1 MEDKGNHLIEMLD
14 EADLAIACKYA
25 DLDPMIAKLK
35 RHPEYYKKYIVKI
48 NGGNLDKKSS
58 VVRKLLPQT
67 ILRLYKKND
76 TGCKEVLEII
86 LQSYKNWFIEC
97 LMTSEPEISLERIA
111 LYSSEEMADLYFE
124 IGRYSRNELPLELFL
139 LHLKLQY
146 IELSE
151 DSKKQIANIIEH
163 KKQIYE
169 IEKQFE
175 EKKNKEVRQ
184 IQKQLSE
191 QFEQEKEKLNHEYRK
206 CQSALYEAKDRVKVL
221 EEMLEDLQKQ
231 LDENK
236 ESLVEAWQKTFDA
249 ESEKKR
255 QVQDQE
261 LLKIRTEKI
270 TQIENECF
278 EKKQTGEKE
287 LEEYFLNLR
296 NGREKDISELD
307 QKIQLFRAEYENME
321 EETKVLQSRRTELE
335 ESVEKIE
342 VYVESYFAD
351 FDRKILEKK
360 IDSIIGRKFS
370 TTFCDKSYDDV
381 QKEMPNYF
389 IGQQKKIDNNTEI
402 AKASDLEDLHTDL
415 KDNLALEFDENCE
428 ISSIILATVL
438 NKKALIMCDSVGEKV
453 ICNLSFLI
461 NACMPAVVQ
470 VGAGKTNLSEIL
482 DAIKRLDSDIVYIN
496 GVLDNY
502 DEIAFEIICRE
513 CSEKIICFG
522 IAELTKLKAM
532 SKNILN
538 HAIVLDVEKYMHFPI
553 SENIFIGNQN
563 IFEFSLEY
571 NENLCMSYWKK
582 YFQKL
587 TASGFIGKKLSL
599 DLSRMLQTYYALQ
612 SGETLGI
619 IMQDIIFRMCDC
631 EDVKAEELK
640 KILKKCGIDFTE
652 E

>member
-1 MEDKGNHLIEMLD
+1 MEDKGKHLIEMLD

-58 VVRKLLPQT
+58 VVKKLLPQT

-86 LQSYKNWFIEC
+86 LQSYKNWFIEG
-97 LMTSEPEISLERIA
+97 LRTSEPEISLERIA
-111 LYSSEEMADLYFE
+111 LYSSEEMADLYFK
-124 IGRYSRNELPLELFL
+124 IGRYSRNELSLELFL

-151 DSKKQIANIIEH
+151 DSKKQIANIIEQ

-184 IQKQLSE
+184 IQKKLSE

-206 CQSALYEAKDRVKVL
+206 CKSALYEAKDRVKVL
-221 EEMLEDLQKQ
+221 EEKLADLQKQ

-236 ESLVEAWQKTFDA
+236 ESLVEAWQKAFDA

-307 QKIQLFRAEYENME
+307 QEIQLYRAEYASIE
-321 EETKVLQSRRTELE
+321 EEIKVLQSKRTELQ
-335 ESVEKIE
+335 ESVVKIE
-342 VYVESYFAD
+342 EYVESYFTD

-360 IDSIIGRKFS
+360 IDSIIGTKFN
-370 TTFCDKSYDDV
+370 TTFCNKSNGNV
-381 QKEMPNYF
+381 PKETTNYF
-389 IGQQKKIDNNTEI
+389 IGQEKIIDNNTEI
-402 AKASDLEDLHTDL
+402 VKASNLEDLHTDL
-415 KDNLALEFDENCE
+415 KDNLA
-428 ISSIILATVL
+428 A
-438 NKKALIMCDSVGEKV
+438 
-453 ICNLSFLI
+453 
-461 NACMPAVVQ
+461 
-470 VGAGKTNLSEIL
+470 
-482 DAIKRLDSDIVYIN
+482 
-496 GVLDNY
+496 
-502 DEIAFEIICRE
+502 
-513 CSEKIICFG
+513 
-522 IAELTKLKAM
+522 
-532 SKNILN
+532 
-538 HAIVLDVEKYMHFPI
+538 
-553 SENIFIGNQN
+553 
-563 IFEFSLEY
+563 
-571 NENLCMSYWKK
+571 
-582 YFQKL
+582 
-587 TASGFIGKKLSL
+587 
-599 DLSRMLQTYYALQ
+599 
-612 SGETLGI
+612 
-619 IMQDIIFRMCDC
+619 
-631 EDVKAEELK
+631 
-640 KILKKCGIDFTE
+640 
-652 E
+652 

>member
-1 MEDKGNHLIEMLD
+1 MEDKGNHLIEMMD

-58 VVRKLLPQT
+58 VVKELLPRT
-67 ILRLYKKND
+67 ILKLYKKND
-76 TGCKEVLEII
+76 KGCKEVLETI
-86 LQSYKNWFIEC
+86 LQSYKNWFIEG
-97 LMTSEPEISLERIA
+97 LMASEPEISLERIA
-111 LYSSEEMADLYFE
+111 LYSSEEMADLYFK
-124 IGRYSRNELPLELFL
+124 IGRYSRNELPIELFL

-151 DSKKQIANIIEH
+151 DLKKQIANIIEH
-163 KKQIYE
+163 KKQIHG

-175 EKKNKEVRQ
+175 AKKNKEVRQ
-184 IQKQLSE
+184 IQKQISE
-191 QFEQEKEKLNHEYRK
+191 QFEEEREKLNHEYRK
-206 CQSALYEAKDRVKVL
+206 CQSALYEAKDRIKEL
-221 EEMLEDLQKQ
+221 EEKLANLQRQ

-236 ESLVEAWQKTFDA
+236 ESLVEAWQKAFDA

-255 QVQDQE
+255 QDQDQE

-270 TQIENECF
+270 AQIENECF

-287 LEEYFLNLR
+287 LEEYFSNLR
-296 NGREKDISELD
+296 NSREKDILKLD
-307 QKIQLFRAEYENME
+307 QEIQLYRAEYESIE
-321 EETKVLQSRRTELE
+321 EETKVLQSKRTELQG
-335 ESVEKIE
+335 SVEKIE
-342 VYVESYFAD
+342 EYVESYFAD
-351 FDRKILEKK
+351 FDKKILDKK
-360 IDSIIGRKFS
+360 IDSIIGTKFN
-370 TTFCDKSYDDV
+370 TTFCNKSNGNV
-381 QKEMPNYF
+381 QKETTNYF
-389 IGQQKKIDNNTEI
+389 IGQEKKIDNNTEI
-402 AKASDLEDLHTDL
+402 VKASDLVDLHTDF

-428 ISSIILATVL
+428 ISSIILAAVL
-438 NKKALIMCDSVGEKV
+438 NKKALIMCDSIGEKV
-453 ICNLSFLI
+453 ISNLSFLI
-461 NACMPAVVQ
+461 NACMPAVLQ
-470 VGAGKTNLSEIL
+470 VGTGKTNIGEIL
-482 DAIKRLDSDIVYIN
+482 DAIKRLDSNIIYIN
-496 GVLDNY
+496 GILDNY

-522 IAELTKLKAM
+522 IAELSKLKTM
-532 SKNILN
+532 SKNIFN
-538 HAIVLDVEKYMHFPI
+538 HAIVLDVEKYMHYPI

-563 IFEFSLEY
+563 IFELSLEF

-619 IMQDIIFRMCDC
+619 IMQDIIFKMCDC
-631 EDVKAEELK
+631 EEVKAEELK
-640 KILKKCGIDFTE
+640 KILKKCGIDFIE